1 MQAEGKVKGEFDGE
15 NQRELYVIAAPS
27 GAGKTSLINSA
38 LAEFSSLA
46 FSISDTTR
54 PMRRG
59 EVDGEHYHFIERTVF
74 DERVAQGR
82 YLEHAD
88 VFGNGYG
95 TDRDHVESLWRAGKD
110 VLLEIDVQGAA
121 QVRESQPQA
130 CQIFILPPSLEV
142 LKKRLTGRGTD
153 KPDVIARRLGEAQ
166 REMSACLDFDW
177 IIVND
182 DFEHARQQLMAII
195 RAWPLRRARQEMRQ
209 KARLAA
215 LLD

>member
-1 MQAEGKVKGEFDGE
+1 MMRAESEKQDITG
-15 NQRELYVIAAPS
+15 ELYVIAAPS
-27 GAGKTSLINSA
+27 GAGKTSLIKSA
-38 LAEFSSLA
+38 LVEFRSLA

-54 PMRRG
+54 PLRRG
-59 EVDGEHYHFIERTVF
+59 EVDGEHYHFLDRSTF
-74 DERVAQGR
+74 DERVAKGR

-95 TDRDHVESLWRAGKD
+95 TDRAQVEALWRAGKD

-121 QVRESQPQA
+121 QVRVSHPQA
-130 CQIFILPPSLEV
+130 CQIFILPPSLED
-142 LKKRLTGRGTD
+142 LKARLTRRGTD
-153 KPDVIARRLGEAQ
+153 QPEVIARRLGEAQ

-195 RAWPLRRARQEMRQ
+195 RAWPLRRARQELRQ
-209 KARLAA
+209 KTRLAE
-215 LLD
+215 LMN